1 MSIRLTTRVSWS
13 VLANLLSIYPLSLGT
28 VCTPPAMYCNVKTNN
43 SNHHLHPPLLQKLW
57 FLIRKFPFLSAVR
70 TTWKAKRFNRFFKV
84 PFWQME
90 VLGRRRPRMMSNFLA
105 VKNRFLPKCFKSE
118 FSAVAAR
125 ILTEHSTPHYVCT
138 DESVCGIFS
147 STSTSLAFA
156 LMHTWHNQVS
166 VYFLFSKV

>member
-28 VCTPPAMYCNVKTNN
+28 VCTPPAMSCNVKTNN
-43 SNHHLHPPLLQKLW
+43 SNHHHLHPPLLQELW

-90 VLGRRRPRMMSNFLA
+90 VLGGRRPGMMSNFLA
-105 VKNRFLPKCFKSE
+105 VKNRFLLKCFKSE
-118 FSAVAAR
+118 CSAVAVM
-125 ILTEHSTPHYVCT
+125 ILSTAHHT
-138 DESVCGIFS
+138 MSEQISESVCGIFHLLNIIS
-147 STSTSLAFA
+147 ICSNEYLT
-156 LMHTWHNQVS
+156 
-166 VYFLFSKV
+166 